1 MTLPGTAQIRS
12 ILAAAG
18 WAAFACIAPDAA
30 VAEMEN
36 KTSDPNQTEITAG
49 DAALYFGVRAA
60 DAASMLALDGEFA
73 TIAKAAV
80 RNRCFSNNF
89 YILLA
94 IRRAENGRPGREFG
108 ILHPRCAAAMRRRP
122 AETLD
127 IQAGWAAATIIKN
140 RDRWTNA
147 GKPKRTWADDGA
159 DGFIFFLADRYCPA
173 SVDPAGNKHWKKNV
187 SYYYKKIKTE
197 TADKHR

>member
-12 ILAAAG
+12 IIAAIG

-30 VAEMEN
+30 VAEMAAAEN
-36 KTSDPNQTEITAG
+36 QTDDPNQTEITAG
-49 DAALYFGVRAA
+49 DAALYFGVNAA

-108 ILHPRCAAAMRRRP
+108 ILHPRCSAAMRRRP

-140 RDRWTNA
+140 RDRWANA

-187 SYYYKKIKTE
+187 SYYYKKLK
-197 TADKHR
+197 AANRR